1 MAEGVF
7 PKADG
12 EVLFGQDINE
22 MTSMY
27 TVYEQG
33 TASPTNSSVTIT
45 YSATMKTH
53 LVKNVGTE
61 VCYINFGGD
70 ATTNDWLLN
79 PNETLAIDTEA
90 DDVRVISTA
99 TGTTIKVIAMS

>member
-1 MAEGVF
+1 MATGVF
-7 PKADG
+7 PKTDG
-12 EVLFGQDINE
+12 EILFGQDINL

-27 TVYEQG
+27 TTFEQG
-33 TASPTNSSVTIT
+33 TASPTDSSVTIT

-53 LVKNVGTE
+53 LVKNVGAE

-70 ATTNDWLLN
+70 ATTSDWLLN
-79 PNETLAIDTEA
+79 PNETLSIDGDA
-90 DDVRVISTA
+90 DDIRVISTV